1 MLDFSKTISLY
12 SQIMKTDTLDAA
24 SVKILAELQQNSR
37 LSTAELAEI
46 VGLSATPCW
55 RRQKEL
61 EDSGYITRY
70 AALVDRRKVG
80 LLVCCLAHVTL
91 NRHSAGVVEGFESA
105 MQARPEVVECYETTG
120 NSDYTIKV
128 IVPDMEAYQNFLHE
142 VMFKLAGVAQVNTS
156 VALREVKYQ
165 TALPL

>member
-1 MLDFSKTISLY
+1 MKNSSLDPASL
-12 SQIMKTDTLDAA
+12 
-24 SVKILAELQQNSR
+24 KILAALQKDGR
-37 LSTAELAEI
+37 MSTAELAEA

-61 EDSGYITRY
+61 EDSGYIARY
-70 AALVDRRKVG
+70 AAIVDRRKVG
-80 LLVCCLAHVTL
+80 LMVCCLAHVTL
-91 NRHSAGVVEGFESA
+91 NRHSAGVVEAFEGA

-142 VMFKLAGVAQVNTS
+142 VMFKLQGVAQVNTS